1 MKNIIYTIILF
12 ISFNITAQIHT
23 ELPLKSHA
31 KFELSKPVKYVKIA
45 TYSATEKGWDPAMS
59 QVISFNEDDQLIQEY
74 MRIFGKFASET
85 AHNYVYNG
93 KMLDSINTL
102 TTSANFN
109 IKSDINTDVKG
120 RIISEKA
127 KGFYAD
133 YTRTYEYNNDGT
145 IKAITTNHASG
156 TYNWTNFTYENGAL
170 NLVTQV
176 EGKTYEGSPINYFL
190 YNNDKLFATWND
202 SDNDLTLSP
211 TDYRHYQL
219 KNHST
224 PLATAQELKKLFI
237 TNEKAYQAE
246 IKSISNEAVFV
257 HEQGDSKNEQGD
269 WTKKMTKTLNFG
281 QEQKRYSFREIVYA
295 DGTTSGSTDFDYLF
309 FKKMNDL

>member
-1 MKNIIYTIILF
+1 MKNLINTIILF

-31 KFELSKPVKYVKIA
+31 NFELSKPVKYIKIA

-74 MRIFGKFASET
+74 MRIYGKFASET
-85 AHNYVYNG
+85 AHNYIYNG
-93 KMLDSINTL
+93 KILDSINTL
-102 TTSANFN
+102 ATSANFN
-109 IKSDINTDVKG
+109 IKSDISIDEKG

-133 YTRTYEYNNDGT
+133 YTRTYEYNKNNT
-145 IKAITTNHASG
+145 VKTITTNHASG
-156 TYNWTNFTYENGAL
+156 NNNWTNFTYENGAL

-176 EGKTYEGSPINYFL
+176 EGKTHEGSTINYFL
-190 YNNDKLFATWND
+190 YNNGSLFATWND
-202 SDNDLTLSP
+202 LDNDLTLSP

-219 KNHST
+219 KSHPA
-224 PLATAQELKKLFI
+224 PLATAQQLRKLFN

-257 HEQGDSKNEQGD
+257 YEQGDSKNEQGD

-281 QEQKRYSFREIVYA
+281 QEQKRFVFREIVYA

-309 FKKMNDL
+309 FKKMNGL